1 MSEERAP
8 YHTAARPAPE
18 TVELRLSGD
27 PVAVAALAVWL
38 REYLDLQ
45 AEYDRPSRKK
55 PGQVLRYF
63 TVKVGESRA

>member
-1 MSEERAP
+1 VPRTTP
-8 YHTAARPAPE
+8 QPDRPLKRSNCDCQA
-18 TVELRLSGD
+18 T